1 MEDQVHAVNRWLL
14 NRQLAADQ
22 QRALRSRRADLEQR
36 IQHVLDYRNGLIEK
50 RDRKHAQIP
59 LRDAERRMW
68 ETKIAL
74 ADESIASLRAEL
86 SAL

>member
-14 NRQLAADQ
+14 DRERAAHQ
-22 QRALRSRRADLEQR
+22 QRALRNRREDLEHR
-36 IQHVLDYRNGLIEK
+36 IQHVLDYRNGLIQK
-50 RDRKHAQIP
+50 RDRKDAQIP

-68 ETKIAL
+68 DNKIAL